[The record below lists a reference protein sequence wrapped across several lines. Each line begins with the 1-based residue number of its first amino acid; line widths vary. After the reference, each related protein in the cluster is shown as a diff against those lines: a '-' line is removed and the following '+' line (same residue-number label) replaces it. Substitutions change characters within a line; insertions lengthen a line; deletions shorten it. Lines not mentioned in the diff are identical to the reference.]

1 MALQKK
7 TYKKCSRGQLMK
19 SKNIC
24 YPSKVTFPS
33 ISITGNDCYFCC
45 AHCNHK
51 YLRSMM
57 HINQEDLYDKAIEL
71 KNKGAKGILVSG
83 GLDKSG
89 RVPIDYLILKKIKQ
103 DTNLIINL
111 HSGFITRKDAKEI
124 KKSQIDSVSI
134 DFVGSN
140 DTIKNIL
147 KIPFKV
153 TDYENTLSFL
163 IEEGVNVIP
172 HICVGLD
179 RGRILGEYDAINIIK
194 KYPIESLTLL
204 VLIKSELQ
212 KIYDFNYDLESI
224 KDFFIYVRKSFP
236 SAKLSLGCMRP
247 RIKELDET
255 ALLFDNIVNPTK
267 NMIRLIRNEN
277 NIIVKEICCSLC

>member
-1 MALQKK
+1 
-7 TYKKCSRGQLMK
+7 MK

-24 YPSKVTFPS
+24 YPSKGSFPS
-33 ISITGNDCYFCC
+33 ISITGEECYFSCI
-45 AHCNHK
+45 HCNRK
-51 YLRSMM
+51 YLKFMM
-57 HINQEDLYDKAIEL
+57 HIGNDDLYQKAVEL
-71 KNKGAKGILVSG
+71 NNKGAKGILVSG
-83 GLDKSG
+83 GLDESG
-89 RVPIDYLILKKIKQ
+89 KVPIDYSILKKIKQ

-111 HSGFITRKDAKEI
+111 HSGFLTREDVKEI
-124 KKSQIDSVSI
+124 KKSGIDAVSV

-140 DTIKNIL
+140 DTIKRIL

-153 TDYENTLSFL
+153 SDYENTVKFI

-179 RGRILGEYDAINIIK
+179 YGKVIGEYNAVGILK

-204 VLIKSELQ
+204 VLIKNELE
-212 KIYDFNYDLESI
+212 KTKSVEYDIQSI
-224 KDFFIYVRKSFP
+224 KDFFFYARNSFP
-236 SAKLSLGCMRP
+236 GAKLSLGCMRP

-267 NMIRLIRNEN
+267 NMIKLIRNES
-277 NIIVKEICCSLC
+277 NIVVKEICCSLC